1 MSASEFV
8 VSSVRDISTIEI
20 IDEDVLQKSLR
31 LHNLSVIF
39 EFYDNFLILSAMN
52 LNNSKNDFIRT
63 TNSKTDNY
71 LNKLRNENK
80 NFMSQLPNQSID
92 KDNQVEDF
100 KKFYILRRTDIFILV
115 KVKLRGEM
123 EIEVD
128 VRTSPLLVFL
138 NQR

>member
-1 MSASEFV
+1 M
-8 VSSVRDISTIEI
+8 SSVRDISTIEI
-20 IDEDVLQKSLR
+20 IDEDVLQKSIR

-80 NFMSQLPNQSID
+80 NFMPQLPNQSID
-92 KDNQVEDF
+92 KDKQVEDF